1 MAMKESTPREEEL
14 RAYSGFTPRIGMY
27 FIGLDIGRVQD
38 HSAIAVIARHYTMPP
53 DRDLTRLQQMYMVTD
68 LRRFPLGTSYA
79 EVEEAVAIIY
89 NRPLVSMKRRVAVV
103 DQTGVGAPVVENIR
117 RLHRVKVIGINIT
130 GGNVVTQHDER
141 TYNVPKVTL
150 VTCLVSVAQRQR
162 LKILP
167 DVEAAEEFKKE
178 LETFGYKIDR
188 NTGNVSYESLEN
200 IVHDDLV
207 IAVALPLWYAET
219 IARGSL
225 TGRLRKPEIVEAH
238 DPWEKT

>member
-1 MAMKESTPREEEL
+1 MAIKELTPREEEL
-14 RAYSGFTPRIGMY
+14 GAYAGLTPRIDHY

-38 HSAIAVIARHYTMPP
+38 HSAIAMIARHYTMPP
-53 DRDLTRLQQMYMVTD
+53 DRDLNKLQQMYMVTD
-68 LRRFPLGTSYA
+68 LRRFPLGTTYA
-79 EVEEAVAIIY
+79 EVEEAVAIMY
-89 NRPLVSMKRRVAVV
+89 NRPLVSIQRRIAVI

-130 GGNVVTQHDER
+130 GGNVVTQSDER
-141 TYNVPKVTL
+141 TYNVPKQSIVS
-150 VTCLVSVAQRQR
+150 CLVGVAQRRR

-178 LETFGYKIDR
+178 LEVFGYHIDK
-188 NTGNVSYESLEN
+188 NTGNLSYEALAETE
-200 IVHDDLV
+200 HDDLV

-225 TGRLRKPEIVEAH
+225 TGRARQPEIQEAH
-238 DPWEKT
+238 DPWST